1 MILLAKIFLGTESFY
16 ALGPGRVALLRA
28 TSNLGSLHKAAQS
41 LGMSYR
47 WAWGRLKDSEK
58 ALGISLLA
66 AGPNP
71 GRGQPKVL
79 SPEGQ
84 ALLDWYTELEETIQ
98 KTLDQIPRPNFLPS
112 TVLISEDISLNSRT
126 SLD

>member
-1 MILLAKIFLGTESFY
+1 MDLVAKIFLGNLDFY

-28 TSNLGSLHKAAQS
+28 TEKLGSLNKAARS

-58 ALGISLLA
+58 ALGVPLLTSTQS
-66 AGPNP
+66 
-71 GRGQPKVL
+71 RGQARGL
-79 SPEGQ
+79 TEEGRQ
-84 ALLDWYTELEETIQ
+84 LLDWYKTLEEKVAQ
-98 KTLDQIPRPNFLPS
+98 TLKEFPQPDFLPAETQTTS
-112 TVLISEDISLNSRT
+112 DKSRKRP